1 MANRSFIYTTD
12 NYQQNSIKTLGLSE
26 YKNEVHPL
34 YLLMVAGESQMISS
48 NVVERTEKTAIV
60 GNFDQGKELVL
71 KFLELVSTYEEAD
84 QIDSFKDF
92 VKETK
97 EILNQ
102 RKAKYVVLENFEIV
116 ELSGNNFV
124 SDTFQGLNEIKIEVE
139 ELYAKHISGDLSAE
153 NIRESGFYNDFDDTS
168 IEWGEIDREDVDWTD
183 FLSENLY
190 YNFQK

>member
-12 NYQQNSIKTLGLSE
+12 DYQQNPIKALGFSE
-26 YKNEVHPL
+26 YENEVHPL

-48 NVVERTEKTAIV
+48 TVVEEIEKTAIV

-71 KFLELVSTYEEAD
+71 KFLELVSIYEEAY

-102 RKAKYVVLENFEIV
+102 RKVKYVILENFEIV

-124 SDTFQGLNEIKIEVE
+124 SDTFQGLSEIKQEIE
-139 ELYAKHISGDLSAE
+139 ELYAKHLNGNLCAE
-153 NIRESGFYNDFDDTS
+153 NIRESEFYNDFDDTS
-168 IEWGEIDREDVDWTD
+168 IEWGEIDRDDIDWTN
-183 FLSENLY
+183 FWSENLY
-190 YNFQK
+190 YNLQK

>member
-12 NYQQNSIKTLGLSE
+12 DYQQNPIKALGLSE
-26 YKNEVHPL
+26 YENEVHPL

-71 KFLELVSTYEEAD
+71 KFLELVSTYEEAY
-84 QIDSFKDF
+84 QIDLFKDF

-124 SDTFQGLNEIKIEVE
+124 LDTFQGLNEIKREIE
-139 ELYAKHISGDLSAE
+139 ELYAKHLRGDLSAE
-153 NIRESGFYNDFDDTS
+153 EIRESRFYNDFDDTS
-168 IEWGEIDREDVDWTD
+168 IEWGEIDREDIDWTD
-183 FLSENLY
+183 FWSENLY
-190 YNFQK
+190 FEL